1 MKKDKLF
8 SIWQMKWIFLVGMII
23 IIGAV
28 MAFGLLGALFLHF
41 ERDQA
46 LSMIWMIPIM
56 LVVYYG
62 AVKIMLDNMQGKM
75 GRLADGIHEVAG
87 GNLDVEIPLE
97 EAEEYTRLYEE
108 FNQMVR
114 ELKQTREQMEAFTGE
129 FAHEFKT
136 PITSISGF
144 SEYLCETAGPD
155 EQAGFSGETEER
167 LKYLKVIRDQSRR
180 LADLS
185 QSTLLLSKLNAMEV
199 APPPEKLNAGE
210 QIRQT
215 IILMEKQLDEKQIDL
230 DIPVVL
236 VNSEPSVEGI
246 LCYVGQNT
254 VQSGSVAARMLSL
267 FMNGS
272 SRIGIISCH
281 NMITHEQREQ
291 SFISNVNDFF
301 PGFSIRD
308 IRYILETPENAREQT
323 LEMLRSHPEIDS
335 VFITCGCVP
344 EICAALREYREE
356 TGSEIRPVVIC
367 YEKYEEI
374 RALLKTG
381 DISCTLSGGLFMQG
395 RLSMR
400 ILFEYL
406 VYEKVPEHKAYYLNN
421 KIMIRENS

>member
-1 MKKDKLF
+1 MGITLKQIAEMAGTTKSTVDKVIHDRPGVSEKKRKEIKKLLKEYGYEANPLAKALNYQNRKMKVEVVLPQVQAAIRIRQGINIVIQDF
-8 SIWQMKWIFLVGMII
+8 QSFNIQVEYHEVGSSDAEAQAACIRRMAEERVS
-23 IIGAV
+23 GAV
-28 MAFGLLGALFLHF
+28 IL
-41 ERDQA
+41 
-46 LSMIWMIPIM
+46 PIRS
-56 LVVYYG
+56 
-62 AVKIMLDNMQGKM
+62 Q
-75 GRLADGIHEVAG
+75 EVTDA
-87 GNLDVEIPLE
+87 
-97 EAEEYTRLYEE
+97 
-108 FNQMVR
+108 
-114 ELKQTREQMEAFTGE
+114 
-129 FAHEFKT
+129 
-136 PITSISGF
+136 
-144 SEYLCETAGPD
+144 
-155 EQAGFSGETEER
+155 
-167 LKYLKVIRDQSRR
+167 IRS
-180 LADLS
+180 L
-185 QSTLLLSKLNAMEV
+185 
-199 APPPEKLNAGE
+199 
-210 QIRQT
+210 
-215 IILMEKQLDEKQIDL
+215 IDL

-344 EICAALREYREE
+344 EICAALHEYREE

>member
-46 LSMIWMIPIM
+46 LSMVWMIPIM

-62 AVKIMLDNMQGKM
+62 AVKIMLDNMQSKM

-199 APPPEKLNAGE
+199 APPPEELNAGE

-230 DIPVVL
+230 DIPEDFDPLVL
-236 VNSEPSVEGI
+236 GSPDLLSHVWTNLFTNALKFTPEGGLIRIFSEE
-246 LCYVGQNT
+246 
-254 VQSGSVAARMLSL
+254 SGSRVRIHFQDSGKGMDEKTAAHIFERYYQSDDGKLTVTGNGLGLPIARRAARL
-267 FMNGS
+267 
-272 SRIGIISCH
+272 
-281 NMITHEQREQ
+281 
-291 SFISNVNDFF
+291 
-301 PGFSIRD
+301 
-308 IRYILETPENAREQT
+308 
-323 LEMLRSHPEIDS
+323 
-335 VFITCGCVP
+335 CG
-344 EICAALREYREE
+344 
-356 TGSEIRPVVIC
+356 
-367 YEKYEEI
+367 
-374 RALLKTG
+374 G
-381 DISCTLSGGLFMQG
+381 DIEVSSAPGKGSDFTV
-395 RLSMR
+395 
-400 ILFEYL
+400 ILRT
-406 VYEKVPEHKAYYLNN
+406 ADAA
-421 KIMIRENS
+421 R